1 MSSDMTAY
9 YDRNYNR
16 ADKNEHTGGWPTT
29 PTKDWES
36 RTATTEEDDEVQA
49 VRQII
54 WWAVANKVDDISEIL
69 EMMGLV

>member
-1 MSSDMTAY
+1 MSDMTAY
-9 YDRNYNR
+9 FDRNYNK
-16 ADKNEHTGGWPTT
+16 ADKNERTGGWPTM

-36 RTATTEEDDEVQA
+36 RTAISPEDKEVEA

-54 WWAVANKVDDISEIL
+54 WWAITNEVEDISELL